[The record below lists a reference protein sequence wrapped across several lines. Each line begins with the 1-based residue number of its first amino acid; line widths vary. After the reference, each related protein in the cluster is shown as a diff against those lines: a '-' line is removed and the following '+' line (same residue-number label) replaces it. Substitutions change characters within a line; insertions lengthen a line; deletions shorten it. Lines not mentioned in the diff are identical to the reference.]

1 MNIKN
6 VSCFFFTG
14 IVCLLLI
21 TACNNT
27 PPPPDSAVVHS
38 PEEMDTRT
46 KRIIQTSL
54 EFAERNEGKIDDSII
69 LHQPELI
76 KHLYEK
82 KDFITRWSRQGQWQ
96 LQADS
101 LFDFIKNAKLYG
113 LFPEDYHFTELTAI
127 QARFFND
134 SATGLDRNDAVLWSK
149 ADLMLTDAFGKIIK
163 DIKLGRLPND
173 SITLRKDSVLSDYFY
188 RKQFETLDSSGS
200 LTHTMRALEP
210 KHQEYHLLKAGIK
223 KFLDSADYRSFTI
236 VPSRGKDTAAFKK
249 ALQHRL
255 YEGGFI
261 EYDSIPAESVH
272 LAEAVKKFQ
281 KRTGITVD
289 GKAGEGTIRM
299 LNLSDREKFIRI
311 AITMDRYKMLPAIMP
326 SRYVWVN
333 LPGYYMQLKDG
344 DTVKIFSKIIC
355 GKPATRTPVL
365 TSAISEM
372 ITYPQWTVPTSIIIK
387 EILPGAKKNPD
398 YFSRKGFSLVN
409 AKGDEV
415 DPYTVEW
422 AKYSKGIPYKV
433 VQGSGDDNALGIL
446 KFNFNN
452 KYAVYLHDTNQR
464 YLFAQSARSLSHGC
478 VRVQEWE
485 KLAYTILR
493 YDYAEGKKLSVVKDS
508 LSSWLKRKEKHSIY
522 VRNRLPVYIR
532 YFTCEGN
539 ENGIVFYDD
548 IYGED
553 KILREKYFAG
563 K

>member
-6 VSCFFFTG
+6 VLCFFFTG
-14 IVCLLLI
+14 IVCLHLI
-21 TACNNT
+21 TACNNA
-27 PPPPDSAVVHS
+27 PPPPDSVVVHS

-54 EFAERNEGKIDDSII
+54 EFAERNGGKIDDSLI

-76 KHLYEK
+76 KYLYEK
-82 KDFITRWSRQGQWQ
+82 KEFITRWSRQGLWQ

-188 RKQFETLDSSGS
+188 RKQFEALDSSGS
-200 LTHTMRALEP
+200 LTQTVQVLEP

-223 KFLDSADYRSFTI
+223 NFLDSADYRSFTI
-236 VPSRGKDTAAFKK
+236 VPSSGKDTAAFKK

-261 EYDSIPAESVH
+261 AYDSIPAESVH

-355 GKPATRTPVL
+355 GKPVTRTPVL

-532 YFTCEGN
+532 YFTCEGK
-539 ENGIVFYDD
+539 EDGIVFYDD

-553 KILREKYFAG
+553 KILREKYFAD